1 MVCVG
6 GRVYRSSTLGSQGG
20 LSAVCRLLCWARGRR
35 GRHTAAVPRQGANI
49 KGNFYGAASA
59 GGEMA
64 VLTLR
69 GAQEPLQHLQRFFLA
84 IWPLFSYVRSE
95 REGEGGQEL
104 TERERG
110 GGIEEEEEEEEEEE
124 DEGFKAKAVQ
134 EVEDEEE
141 IRGGQVRHARVGALR
156 WRRKRV

>member
-110 GGIEEEEEEEEEEE
+110 GG
-124 DEGFKAKAVQ
+124 D
-134 EVEDEEE
+134 
-141 IRGGQVRHARVGALR
+141 RGGRGGRGGGR
-156 WRRKRV
+156 G